1 MTLKERITED
11 MKSALKAQDAP
22 KLSAIRLLF
31 SAIKQREIDERI
43 ALDDT
48 QVIQVVE
55 KLLKQRRESISQFT
69 AAGRNDLADKE
80 QFEADLLQTYMPQP
94 LSAEEVDR
102 LINDAFQA
110 TGASN
115 IKDMGKLM
123 TWLRPQLAGRAD
135 AALVSAKVKAK
146 LAGG

>member
-1 MTLKERITED
+1 MTLKERISED
-11 MKSALKAQDAP
+11 MKAALKAKDAP

-43 ALDDT
+43 VLDDT
-48 QVIQVVE
+48 QVIQVIE
-55 KLLKQRRESISQFT
+55 KLLKQRRESISQFV
-69 AAGRNDLADKE
+69 AAGRHDLADKE

-94 LSAEEVDR
+94 LSAEEVDD
-102 LINDAFQA
+102 LIDEAFQA
-110 TGASN
+110 TDASN

-135 AALVSAKVKAK
+135 AAMVSAKVKAK
-146 LAGG
+146 LTGG

>member
-11 MKSALKAQDAP
+11 MKSALKNKDAP

-43 ALDDT
+43 VLDDN
-48 QVIQVVE
+48 QVIQVIE

-69 AAGRNDLADKE
+69 AAGRIDLADKE
-80 QFEADLLQTYMPQP
+80 QYEADLLQTYMPQP
-94 LSAEEVDR
+94 LSEAEIDS
-102 LINDAFQA
+102 LIHDAFQA

-135 AALVSAKVKAK
+135 AAMVSAKVKAK
-146 LAGG
+146 LTGD